1 TNRYNYLS
9 NNVEV
14 AQQGPIILGMDQYD
28 SSGRWNVAPLPG
40 QVVRIRV
47 RLANAAQTA
56 SVRLNYAEGWVG
68 NFQRMPMWDDG
79 LHFDSLPGDGL
90 YGAELPGLAAMTVVR
105 YYAEAVANN
114 TTQSLTFFPAGAEH
128 DVMVYRVQGGA
139 LRNGLVINEFMAMNQ
154 GGPVDDNGENDDWIE
169 LHNVSNQAVNAGR
182 YVLTDNPL
190 NTTKWKFPRNTVVPA
205 GGYLIVWAD
214 EDSSQGPYHANFKL
228 SGLGE
233 TLYLYDS
240 NTVLQDEVIYPNQ
253 VLDSSWARIPN
264 GSGPFMRRAH
274 TIAANNNF
282 ALTVPNNVWTRL
294 DFRLFPNPGDK
305 QIHWEISGMHENIG
319 SGQGSDVGDPSF
331 EAELV
336 NAAGQVLWKSSG
348 ALVQQPDAPN
358 PGGVVDVSD
367 WPQGVYWFRMRSGNR
382 VYLRTWIK
390 R

>member
-1 TNRYNYLS
+1 
-9 NNVEV
+9 
-14 AQQGPIILGMDQYD
+14 
-28 SSGRWNVAPLPG
+28 
-40 QVVRIRV
+40 
-47 RLANAAQTA
+47 
-56 SVRLNYAEGWVG
+56 
-68 NFQRMPMWDDG
+68 
-79 LHFDSLPGDGL
+79 
-90 YGAELPGLAAMTVVR
+90 
-105 YYAEAVANN
+105 
-114 TTQSLTFFPAGAEH
+114 
-128 DVMVYRVQGGA
+128 
-139 LRNGLVINEFMAMNQ
+139 LRNGLVINEFMAMNT

-190 NTTKWKFPRNTVVPA
+190 NNTKWKFPRNTVVPA

-240 NTVLQDEVIYPNQ
+240 NTVLQDEVIYPSQ

-264 GSGPFMRRAH
+264 GSGLFVRRAH

-319 SGQGSDVGDPSF
+319 SGLGSDVGDPSF

-348 ALVQQPDAPN
+348 ALVPQPDVSN

-367 WPQGVYWFRMRSGNR
+367 WPQGAYWFRMRSGNR